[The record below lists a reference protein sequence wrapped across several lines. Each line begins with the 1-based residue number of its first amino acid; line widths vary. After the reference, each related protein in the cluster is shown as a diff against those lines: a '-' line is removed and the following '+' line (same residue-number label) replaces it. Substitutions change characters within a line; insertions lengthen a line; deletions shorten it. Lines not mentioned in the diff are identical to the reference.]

1 MKNEKIIALTFDDG
15 PNTVTTPQVLDII
28 EKYNV
33 PASFFVCGNN
43 INAETAEVMKRAVSL
58 GCEIQNHSKTHSDM
72 TKMSAAE
79 MLEEINF
86 TSDAVEKAVGKRP
99 AFFRPPYI
107 AVNDLMFETITLPF
121 IQGAGA
127 EDYLDEVSAEER
139 YLRIIAQADDGMVI
153 LLHDAEGNFRTVE
166 ALEKI
171 IPELK
176 AEGYDMVTISELFKQ
191 RNVIPQKRILY
202 TNVMQTEMYY
212 HK

>member
-1 MKNEKIIALTFDDG
+1 MENRKIIALTFDDG
-15 PNTVTTPQVLDII
+15 PNTVTTPQVLDVI
-28 EKYNV
+28 EKYDV
-33 PASFFVCGNN
+33 LASFFVCGMN
-43 INAETAEVMKRAVSL
+43 INEKTAEVMKRAVSL

-79 MLEEINF
+79 MSEEINF
-86 TSDAVEKAVGKRP
+86 TSDAVEKAVGKRSL
-99 AFFRPPYI
+99 FFRPPYI
-107 AVNDLMFETITLPF
+107 AVNDLMFETIGLPF

-127 EDYLDEVSAEER
+127 EDYLDEVSAKER
-139 YLRIIAQADDGMVI
+139 YRRIIAQADDGMVI

-166 ALEKI
+166 ALDKI

-176 AEGYDMVTISELFKQ
+176 KEGYSMVTVSELFKQ
-191 RNVIPQKRILY
+191 KGIVPQKRILY